1 MDEPADQ
8 ILSSLKPLIRP
19 GRIVMIGEWHGTNQ
33 FPQLVER
40 IVAKAMAQQL
50 GVIVGLEVPCSE
62 QPVLDRLAYEQ
73 STRAHGVWWQRADE
87 FQDGR
92 SSTAMA
98 NLVGVLTSLEPVTV
112 VAMDGPWVA
121 PGSAV
126 AMEYLHLLEAPR
138 DETMARH
145 LLDAMDRNRK
155 AFTVVLA
162 GPEHVTV
169 GTDHA
174 GRPTLGRYIS
184 QWHPQAVALLGRS
197 SGGQA
202 WGLRA
207 DEQSPESSEIAELD
221 AGFTPGP
228 HAVPDD
234 AELSPGAQWA
244 DRVGPD
250 GFHGYVHVGPVTA
263 SPPAASSATYRGE
276 AT

>member
-1 MDEPADQ
+1 M
-8 ILSSLKPLIRP
+8 
-19 GRIVMIGEWHGTNQ
+19 VGEWHGTNQ
-33 FPQLVER
+33 FPQLIER
-40 IVAKAMAQQL
+40 LVASALAAQL
-50 GVIVGLEVPCSE
+50 GVIVGLEIPCSE
-62 QPVLDRLAYEQ
+62 QPTLDRLKLER
-73 STRAHGVWWQRADE
+73 STCVDGVWWQRSAE

-92 SSTAMA
+92 SSAAMA
-98 NLVGVLTSLEPVTV
+98 DLVDALTPKESVTV

-145 LLDAMDRNRK
+145 LLDAMDRNRG

-169 GTDHA
+169 GTDDV
-174 GRPTLGRYIS
+174 GRPTLGRYVT
-184 QWHPQAVALLGRS
+184 QWHAQTVTLLGRS

-207 DEQSPESSEIAELD
+207 DDSRPTNTAPTFN
-221 AGFTPGP
+221 AGP

-250 GFHGYVHVGPVTA
+250 GFHGYVHVGAVTA
-263 SPPAASSATYRGE
+263 SPPAV
-276 AT
+276 